1 MNKFLSVLII
11 GLSFGAVAQ
20 TTDTVE
26 GRIEMRLE
34 RLEQLVK
41 VEKAHLYLPQQEQ
54 RQVLTQINQAIQTLR
69 RQGPVPE
76 PELSNL
82 TCSKRS
88 NGLYYPTDR
97 TTFEIVGSTSYQ
109 AGHADFQ
116 SCEASLPGPYD
127 TRACFKQ
134 SNGLFY
140 TVDAKTGAI
149 LGSNSYQAGYATHQE
164 CKMTIPRPY
173 AEYACAKQ
181 SNSLFYPVEAQ
192 NYTLVGSN
200 SYQAGHAAIA
210 DCVRTLPVRN
220 ENLVCF
226 KQSNS
231 LYYPFNLMT
240 RQIVGSTSYSAG
252 YADHMSCAQIVRP
265 RG

>member
-1 MNKFLSVLII
+1 MNKILSALFI
-11 GLSFGAVAQ
+11 GLSFSAVAQ

-69 RQGPVPE
+69 RQGPIPE

-97 TTFEIVGSTSYQ
+97 TTFEIVGSTTYQ
-109 AGHADFQ
+109 AGYADFQ
-116 SCEASLPGPYD
+116 SCEASLPGPYE

-140 TVDAKTGAI
+140 PSDAKTGSL
-149 LGSNSYQAGYATHQE
+149 LGSNTYQAGHAVLE
-164 CKMTIPRPY
+164 DCKQTLPRPY

-181 SNSLFYPVEAQ
+181 SNGLFYPIEAAT
-192 NYTLVGSN
+192 YTLVGSN
-200 SYQAGHAAIA
+200 TYQAGHAVISE
-210 DCVRTLPVRN
+210 CVRTLPVRN
-220 ENLVCF
+220 EQLVCF

-231 LYYPFNLMT
+231 LYYPYNLTT

-252 YADHMSCAQIVRP
+252 YADHASCAQIVRP